1 MGKFTITKGHDGQYY
16 FNLKAGNGEIIL
28 QSEGYTTKSSCI
40 DGIESVRL
48 NSRYDIRYVRKIGNL
63 VNHYFILI
71 AANYATIGKSQLYST
86 RYAMEI
92 GIRSVKTIAPL
103 ASLIDLTVVRF

>member
-28 QSEGYTTKSSCI
+28 QSQGYTTKSSCI
-40 DGIESVRL
+40 DGIQSVKL
-48 NSRYDIRYVRKIGNL
+48 NSKFDVRYVRKVSVSGH
-63 VNHYFILI
+63 HYFILI
-71 AANYATIGKSQLYST
+71 AANYQTIGKSQMYAT

-92 GIRSVKTIAPL
+92 GIQSVKTNAQL
-103 ASLIDLTVVRF
+103 AEVYDLTNA